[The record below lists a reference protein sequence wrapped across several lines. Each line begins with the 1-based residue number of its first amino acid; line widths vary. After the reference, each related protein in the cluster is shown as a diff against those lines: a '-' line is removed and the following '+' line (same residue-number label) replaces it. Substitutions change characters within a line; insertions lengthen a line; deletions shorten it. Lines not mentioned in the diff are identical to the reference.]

1 MTRRFD
7 YATAE
12 KISIALLT
20 RAAFG
25 KDAGLRYALFF
36 GLDASLVATVF
47 ARNKHEVRKDV
58 RGVHVLPDRRL
69 FKRTAEQ

>member
-1 MTRRFD
+1 MTRRFA

-25 KDAGLRYALFF
+25 NDAGLRYALFF
-36 GLDASLVATVF
+36 GLNAALVSSVF
-47 ARNKHEVRKDV
+47 ARGKHQVRKDV
-58 RGVHVLPDRRL
+58 RGVNVLPDRRQV
-69 FKRTAEQ
+69 KRPIEH

>member
-1 MTRRFD
+1 MTRRLD

-25 KDAGLRYALFF
+25 SDAGMRYALFY
-36 GLDASLVATVF
+36 GLDEALLSAVF
-47 ARNKHEVRKDV
+47 ARGRDQIRKDV
-58 RGVHVLPDRRL
+58 RGVNVLPDRRL
-69 FKRTAEQ
+69 HRREVRH